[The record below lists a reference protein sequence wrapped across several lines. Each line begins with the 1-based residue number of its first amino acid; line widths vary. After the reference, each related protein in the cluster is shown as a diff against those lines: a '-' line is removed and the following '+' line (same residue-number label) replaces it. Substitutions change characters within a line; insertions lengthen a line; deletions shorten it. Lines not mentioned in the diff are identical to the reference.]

1 MRSKNW
7 LRRSVRACATISLPA
22 LVACGA
28 LTAQPAAPSKVPAL
42 ALMDQADAEA
52 WRNWAKDLG
61 WQVLTPAGLPSN
73 ASIDQRVIALAA
85 AAREAAK
92 DPAVDPARI
101 YLAGRGNAA
110 AGVFYAISRTPDLW
124 AAGLALG
131 GSPQPAID
139 SGRVFAINYKNT
151 PVLWVGA
158 GPDDQALAGK
168 LKDGGVNLEYRPADN
183 LPMAAVF
190 QWLAGHARQEFPDS
204 IDCETNSP
212 QFASC
217 WWVRMTVF
225 DANERNDVLPTT
237 LIPPNS
243 GATLDLGNF
252 AYKKDDPGPG
262 VLVSLPDKYSGPL
275 KNGDRLVSLDGKPI
289 ENARQLA
296 ETLAQA
302 VEEKPVALM
311 VERGKNRTRIETR
324 IVLPRREPFATARA
338 QARYVP
344 EDKEIQIVTRTV
356 TQLQVTV
363 PPHWIPAN
371 LYWNGLSLEDIKTPG
386 CIALKMEK
394 ELLRAE
400 RCQ

>member
-1 MRSKNW
+1 MN
-7 LRRSVRACATISLPA
+7 ISLAA
-22 LVACGA
+22 LLACGA
-28 LTAQPAAPSKVPAL
+28 WAAQPAEPSKVPVL
-42 ALMDQADAEA
+42 ALMDPADAEA

-61 WQVLTPAGLPSN
+61 WRVVTPAGLPAN
-73 ASIDQRVIALAA
+73 PSIDQRVLALAA

-92 DPAVDPARI
+92 DPAVDAARI

-110 AGVFYAISRTPDLW
+110 AGVFYAISRTPDVW

-139 SGRVFAINYKNT
+139 SGRVYAINFKNA

-158 GPDDQALAGK
+158 NADDQALAGK
-168 LKDGGVNLEYRPADN
+168 LKDGGLNLEYRPAEN
-183 LPMAAVF
+183 LPMGALF
-190 QWLAGHARQEFPDS
+190 QWLAGHAREEFPDS

-225 DANERNDVLPTT
+225 DVSERNDVLPTT
-237 LIPPNS
+237 LIPPNT

-252 AYKKDDPGPG
+252 LYQKDDAGPG
-262 VLVSLPDKYSGPL
+262 VLVSLPAKYSGPL

-289 ENARQLA
+289 ENARQFT
-296 ETLAQA
+296 ETMATT
-302 VEEKPVALM
+302 VEEKPVAVM
-311 VERGKNRTRIETR
+311 VERGKNRVRLETR
-324 IVLPRREPFATARA
+324 TVVPKRDAFATARA
-338 QARYVP
+338 QARFVV
-344 EDKEIQIVTRTV
+344 EDREIQIVTRTV
-356 TQLQVTV
+356 LQLQVNIPPQWV
-363 PPHWIPAN
+363 PAT
-371 LYWNGLSLEDIKTPG
+371 LYWNGLALEDLKAPG

-394 ELLRAE
+394 ELLRSE

>member
-1 MRSKNW
+1 
-7 LRRSVRACATISLPA
+7 
-22 LVACGA
+22 
-28 LTAQPAAPSKVPAL
+28 LTGQPAANAPAEQPKVPAL
-42 ALMDQADAEA
+42 ALMDPADAEA
-52 WRNWAKDLG
+52 WRGWTKELG
-61 WQVLTPAGLPSN
+61 WRVLTPAGLSAS
-73 ASIDQRVIALAA
+73 ASIDQRVMAVAA
-85 AAREAAK
+85 AARQAAQ

-101 YLAGRGNAA
+101 YLAGRLNASA
-110 AGVFYAISRTPDLW
+110 AVFYAISRTPDVW

-139 SGRVFAINYKNT
+139 SGRMYAINFQDT

-158 GPDDQALAGK
+158 GADDQALAGK
-168 LKDGGVNLEYRPADN
+168 LKAGGLNLEYRPAEN
-183 LPMAAVF
+183 LPMAALF
-190 QWLAGHARQEFPDS
+190 KWLAGHARKEFPDS

-212 QFASC
+212 QFAGC

-225 DANERNDVLPTT
+225 DPNERNDVLPTT

-243 GATLDLGNF
+243 GAVLDLGNF
-252 AYKKDDPGPG
+252 TYQKDDPGPG

-289 ENARQLA
+289 ENARQFA
-296 ETLAQA
+296 ETMAQT
-302 VEEKPVALM
+302 VEEKPVAVM
-311 VERGKNRTRIETR
+311 VERGKNRMRIETR
-324 IVLPRREPFATARA
+324 IVLPKRDAFVTARA
-338 QARYVP
+338 QARYAP
-344 EDKEIQIVTRTV
+344 EDKEIQIATRTV

-363 PPHWIPAN
+363 PPQWVPAT
-371 LYWNGLSLEDIKTPG
+371 LYWNGLSLDDIKTPG

>member
-1 MRSKNW
+1 M
-7 LRRSVRACATISLPA
+7 P
-22 LVACGA
+22 G
-28 LTAQPAAPSKVPAL
+28 QPAAKAPAEHPRVPAL

-52 WRNWAKDLG
+52 WRNWTKDLG
-61 WQVLTPAGLPSN
+61 WRVLPPAGLPAN
-73 ASIDQRVIALAA
+73 ASIDQRVLAVAA
-85 AAREAAK
+85 AARQAAQA
-92 DPAVDPARI
+92 PAVDPARI
-101 YLAGRGNAA
+101 YLAGRLNAA
-110 AGVFYAISRTPDLW
+110 AGVFYAISRTPDVW

-139 SGRVFAINYKNT
+139 SGRVYAINFQNA

-158 GPDDQALAGK
+158 GPGDQALAGK
-168 LKDGGVNLEYRPADN
+168 LKAGGLNLEYRPAEN
-183 LPMAAVF
+183 LPMAALF
-190 QWLAGHARQEFPDS
+190 QWLAGHVREEFPDS

-225 DANERNDVLPTT
+225 DVNERNDVLPTT

-243 GATLDLGNF
+243 GAVLDLGNF
-252 AYKKDDPGPG
+252 ACKMDDPGPG
-262 VLVSLPDKYSGPL
+262 ALVSLPEKYSGPL

-289 ENARQLA
+289 ESARQLA

-302 VEEKPVALM
+302 AEEKPVAVM
-311 VERGKNRTRIETR
+311 VERGKNRVRVESR
-324 IVLPRREPFATARA
+324 IVLPKRDAFVTARA

-344 EDKEIQIVTRTV
+344 GDKEIQIVTRTV

-363 PPHWIPAN
+363 PPRWVPAT
-371 LYWNGLSLEDIKTPG
+371 LYWNGLSMEDIQTPG

-394 ELLRAE
+394 ELLHAE
-400 RCQ
+400 KCQ